1 MPTTRLLVMRHGESE
16 GNVARIW
23 TSARVGYPLTE
34 RGHAQARAAGA
45 RVSDR
50 GVSAVYGSPLVRAHE
65 TAADVAEV
73 LGLEVRVLEGV
84 EELHVG
90 VHEGSHDDD
99 VAPIAMEVFG
109 RWMREGDLEHGF
121 QGGETG
127 YQIAARMSEALNRVA
142 DAHPDEAIVVVSH
155 GGSMAVGMAALCDNI
170 GVDFVGEHMLRNTDV
185 VEVIRSDA
193 GWHCVAWAG
202 RSPGA

>member
-34 RGHAQARAAGA
+34 RGRAQARAAGG
-45 RVSDR
+45 RVADR

-65 TAADVAEV
+65 TAAEVAEV

-127 YQIAARMSEALNRVA
+127 HQIAARMSEALNRVA

-155 GGSMAVGMAALCDNI
+155 GGSMAVGVAALCDNI
-170 GVDFVGEHMLRNTDV
+170 GVEFVGEHMLRNTDV
-185 VEVIRSDA
+185 VEIVRSDA
-193 GWHCVAWAG
+193 GWQCVAWAG
-202 RSPGA
+202 RVPEI